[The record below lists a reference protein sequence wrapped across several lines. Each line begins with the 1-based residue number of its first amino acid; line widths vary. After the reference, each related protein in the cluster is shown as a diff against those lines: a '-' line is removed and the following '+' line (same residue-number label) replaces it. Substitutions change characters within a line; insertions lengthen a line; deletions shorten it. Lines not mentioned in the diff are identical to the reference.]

1 MQVHVKTPHIDI
13 QIQGEEYKP
22 LIDLLKKD
30 FGEELVEIIEDED
43 ELIEIT
49 STDWFNE
56 MKPTAGETVEIHRS
70 NLKMTQVELGEAIGG
85 RSKQYISDIEKGR
98 RNISLDLAKRLG
110 EVLGH
115 SYKTYL

>member
-13 QIQGEEYKP
+13 HIQGEEYKP

-30 FGEELVEIIEDED
+30 FGEELVEITENED
-43 ELIEIT
+43 ELVEIT
-49 STDWFNE
+49 STDWFKE
-56 MKPTAGETVEIHRS
+56 MKPGAAETVEIHRS
-70 NLKMTQVELGEAIGG
+70 NLKMTQAELGKAIGG

-98 RNISLDLAKRLG
+98 RTISLDLAKRLG

-115 SYKTYL
+115 SYKTYV

>member
-1 MQVHVKTPHIDI
+1 
-13 QIQGEEYKP
+13 
-22 LIDLLKKD
+22 
-30 FGEELVEIIEDED
+30 LVEIIEDED

-56 MKPTAGETVEIHRS
+56 MKPSPGETVEIHRS
-70 NLKMTQVELGEAIGG
+70 NLKITQAELGEAIGG

>member
-30 FGEELVEIIEDED
+30 FGEEQVEIIDDED

-49 STDWFNE
+49 STNWFSE
-56 MKPTAGETVEIHRS
+56 MKPTSGETVEIHRS
-70 NLKMTQVELGEAIGG
+70 NLKMTQAELGEALGG
-85 RSKQYISDIEKGR
+85 RSKQYVSDIEKNR
-98 RNISLDLAKRLG
+98 RNISIDLAKRLG
-110 EVLGH
+110 EVLDH

>member
-30 FGEELVEIIEDED
+30 FGEEQVEIIEDED

-56 MKPTAGETVEIHRS
+56 MKPTPGETVEIHRS
-70 NLKMTQVELGEAIGG
+70 NLKMTQAELGKAIGG
-85 RSKQYISDIEKGR
+85 RSKQYVSDIEKGR
-98 RNISLDLAKRLG
+98 RNVSLDLAKRLG

-115 SYKTYL
+115 SYKIYL